1 MRAKL
6 EKEIQ
11 EQQIAIEDYRLKCEI
26 SSQENIVLKQ
36 TLDWV
41 QERFDF
47 LFKRWHQL
55 SDKIG
60 QGHSLH
66 QLLQFTKQVLQ
77 TDSKIRKRK
86 IQQNSDESIS
96 IGGLMLPNDHKVS
109 AHSAIETQGKVG
121 GGYSDIHA

>member
-66 QLLQFTKQVLQ
+66 QLL
-77 TDSKIRKRK
+77 
-86 IQQNSDESIS
+86 
-96 IGGLMLPNDHKVS
+96 
-109 AHSAIETQGKVG
+109 
-121 GGYSDIHA
+121 